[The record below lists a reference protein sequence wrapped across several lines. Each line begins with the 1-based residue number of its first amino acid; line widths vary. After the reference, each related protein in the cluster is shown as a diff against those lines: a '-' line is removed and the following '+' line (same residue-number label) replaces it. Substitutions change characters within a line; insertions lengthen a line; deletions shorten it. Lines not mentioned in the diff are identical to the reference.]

1 VGSPPDDFSPGGQD
15 WGFPPPNTDRH
26 RETGYRLF
34 REAIRKNCRY
44 GGALRIDHVMRFF
57 RLYWIPDTMRAADGA
72 YVRDRHEDLVRILAL
87 ESARQKVLI
96 VGEDLGTVESAFRET
111 LEEAGIFSYR
121 LLYFEKHED
130 GKFKS
135 ADEYPKQALVSST
148 THDLPTLA
156 GFWTGED
163 IRARRAA
170 ETIDDAGEREQREAR
185 EREKQRLLDLMF
197 AEGLLPEGYPRKAAR
212 LPEWTGEL
220 HHAAIGFLAS
230 TPSQL
235 LAINQEDLT
244 KETHQQNLPGTTWQ
258 YPNWGR
264 KMRYTV
270 EELTGEAAAGA
281 FTQMFRVWLEK
292 TGRAQ

>member
-1 VGSPPDDFSPGGQD
+1 V
-15 WGFPPPNTDRH
+15 
-26 RETGYRLF
+26 EAAF
-34 REAIRKNCRY
+34 REA
-44 GGALRIDHVMRFF
+44 
-57 RLYWIPDTMRAADGA
+57 
-72 YVRDRHEDLVRILAL
+72 L
-87 ESARQKVLI
+87 EQ
-96 VGEDLGTVESAFRET
+96 
-111 LEEAGIFSYR
+111 AGIFSYR
-121 LLYFEKHED
+121 LLYFEKRED
-130 GKFKS
+130 GEFKNS
-135 ADEYPKQALVSST
+135 HEYPAQALVSST

-170 ETIDDAGEREQREAR
+170 ETIDDAGEREQWQAR

-197 AEGLLPEGYPRKAAR
+197 AHGLLPAGYPREAAR

-220 HHAAIGFLAS
+220 HYAAVGFLAS

-244 KETHQQNLPGTTWQ
+244 KEAHQQNLPGTTWQ

-270 EELTGEAAAGA
+270 EELTGDPLARA

-292 TGRAQ
+292 TGRAQSSSV